1 MSFSQGKK
9 SDQRADAAE
18 AKAEQV
24 YAEANRQ
31 LRIKIAEVEQDRPS
45 IKLQMENSHLRKEN
59 QSLKER
65 IVGLEE
71 LVHKLKEII
80 KEKLPEIYK
89 SIVQSK
95 QKTKKR
101 GLER

>member
-1 MSFSQGKK
+1 MAAMLLSVGIIFNI
-9 SDQRADAAE
+9 SD
-18 AKAEQV
+18 
-24 YAEANRQ
+24 
-31 LRIKIAEVEQDRPS
+31 
-45 IKLQMENSHLRKEN
+45 KEN